1 MFGSSKYYNENI
13 KPISKVSFN
22 VLGNN
27 KVKLYSAVK
36 NDSFGINLPYSYD
49 NFEPKKGGLVDLR
62 LGSCDIYLNCSTCGL
77 NSNDCPGHFGH
88 TDLAEPVYHF
98 GFLNHNVNV
107 LKCVC
112 FYCSKLLIELTPEVI
127 TRFKN
132 KSSKQRHK
140 EIKEMTKNINF
151 CHNCGSPVPKIRKE
165 VNYKNASIKIVIENE
180 VKTTQ
185 EDGTILSRN
194 VKEDLSARKCY
205 NILRNISGVD
215 SYILGFDSKKY
226 RPEDMV
232 ISVMPI
238 PPVSIRPSA
247 KINFMSSA
255 TREDSLTLKIAEI
268 INSNSRVRNEMNK
281 DKGNIEDLQTLLQ
294 YHVATYFDNNSTS
307 LPTSEFKTGGL
318 PIKSISDR
326 IKGKEG
332 RVRNNV
338 MGKRVDFSGRSV
350 ITSDP
355 NINIDEI
362 GVPLKMAKILTIP
375 EEVTPRNIEHLT
387 KLVKRGP
394 ENYPGANYVTKIVFI
409 NGKPIEQ
416 KIDLSFRKGNIKLS
430 YGDIVD
436 RQIVNGDYILFN
448 RQPTLHKPSMMGH
461 KIHVLNRDD
470 SNTFRMN
477 VSVTEP
483 YNADFD
489 GDEMNL
495 HLGQTIQARN
505 ELEYIANVKYQIIGA
520 KDSNPIIG
528 CVQDTVAGAYLLS
541 LDKNISKDL
550 VSNILTITNSQSQYN
565 LDKNKNYSGKELFS
579 YIIPDGINSKKSGF
593 QIKNGELVE
602 GKLGKTELSKKK
614 NSIIH
619 YVWDKY
625 GPKET
630 KDFIDN
636 SQRVVLY
643 YLLSKGLTIGF
654 KDTIIEKE
662 MDTKINNLVSTSILS
677 AKNKLTMFE
686 NDKENYNPHLLE
698 ELQKAE
704 LNSISSNIGKMLLDV
719 IDDNNGLKILVS
731 SGAKGSP
738 INIAQ
743 MSGCLGQVVVEGQ
756 RIKKRVNNRTLPLF
770 HQNDDT
776 PKARGFVSSNFLDGL
791 KCHEFY
797 FHVMAGREGLID
809 TALKTAE
816 TGYIQRKIVKSL
828 EDLIVRYDGIV
839 RTGHGNIIQFL
850 YGENGID
857 QIKQTQVKF
866 NIINMNNDDIKKELI
881 FSDSELK
888 KVKGKDIK
896 ELNSKLMKQYTNMR
910 NMLRKIYFVSTSNYK
925 VIEDGFYCPINY
937 NRLIQEYSKGKE
949 NTELDPNYIINKIEE
964 ILNDADNRLV
974 VLNNEK
980 LFGKLKLLSEDEK
993 DYKLLLK
1000 FSLYE
1005 YLSPKKCI
1013 FTYGLSKSD
1022 FDNLISD
1029 IKLAFTKGI
1038 IEAGENVGVIAAQSI
1053 GEPTSQMTLNTKHS
1067 AGVASKSSAN
1077 MGVPRIKE
1085 ILNFSRSIKSP
1096 QMTIYFD
1103 KSINT
1108 NKGNVN
1114 IISSYFTHLTI
1125 KDLINKAEIYYL
1137 TNKDDEINK
1146 IIKNDNISH
1155 PFFINNQKVE
1165 LDQLPFVF
1173 RFTMNDEKMLD
1184 KETSLLDIK
1193 TKFITFWY
1201 KNFSNV
1207 KTIKKNLKN
1216 IITKI
1221 DKLAILSNNDNVIHI
1236 RFKLI
1241 DFTYST
1247 ITEFLKIVFDEI
1259 TLKGIDGIDDIEL
1272 TNERQIIFDENG
1284 NTNVNKEYVLT
1295 SLGINLPQINEIKN
1309 LDKQRI
1315 KINDVATV
1323 YKYYG
1328 IEAARKVILDELI
1341 FTYGAGGSSV
1351 NYTHLS
1357 LLTDFMTH
1365 IGEIISVDRHGLNKV
1380 NVDPM
1385 ARASFEK
1392 IMEYFTNAAL
1402 FNEVDTMKS
1411 ISSRIMIGRV
1421 IPGGTGAFDLLLDTD
1436 KIRNSEYIE
1445 DETSGRTQYIPI
1457 EKDNIF
1463 EDIISNEL
1471 TDMNFFIP
1479 N

>member
-1 MFGSSKYYNENI
+1 MSGSSKYYNENI
-13 KPISKVSFN
+13 KPITKVLFN
-22 VLGNN
+22 VMGNN
-27 KVKLYSAVK
+27 EVKSRSAVK

-49 NFEPKKGGLVDLR
+49 NFEPKQGGLVDSR
-62 LGSCDIYLNCSTCGL
+62 LGTCDLYLPCSTCGL
-77 NSNDCPGHFGH
+77 NTNDCPGHFGH

-98 GFLNHNVNV
+98 GFLTHNVNT
-107 LKCVC
+107 LKCIC
-112 FYCSKLLIELTPEVI
+112 LYCSKLLSELTPEI
-127 TRFKN
+127 LSKLKN
-132 KSSKQRHK
+132 KNNKQRHK
-140 EIKEMTKNINF
+140 EIKELTKNINF
-151 CHNCGSPVPKIRKE
+151 CQHCGSPVSKIRKE
-165 VNYKNASIKIVIENE
+165 VNYKNASIKIIIENDI
-180 VKTTQ
+180 KTTQ
-185 EDGTILSRN
+185 EDGNVLSRTL
-194 VKEDLSARKCY
+194 KESLSARKCY
-205 NILRNISGVD
+205 NILRNISDVD
-215 SYILGFDSKKY
+215 SFILGFDNF
-226 RPEDMV
+226 RPEDM
-232 ISVMPI
+232 IIHIMPI

-281 DKGNIEDLQTLLQ
+281 DKGNIEDLHTLLQ

-375 EEVTPRNIEHLT
+375 EEVTPRNINYLT
-387 KLVKRGP
+387 ELVKRGP
-394 ENYPGANYVTKIVFI
+394 NNYPGANYITKII
-409 NGKPIEQ
+409 YIKGNPIEQ
-416 KIDLSFRKGNIKLS
+416 RIDLSFRKGNIKLS
-430 YGDIVD
+430 YGDVVD

-528 CVQDTVAGAYLLS
+528 GVQDTVAGAYLLS
-541 LDKNISKDL
+541 LDENISKDL
-550 VSNILTITNSQSQYN
+550 VSNILSITNSKSQFN
-565 LDKNKNYSGKELFS
+565 IDKNKNYTGKELFS
-579 YIIPDGINSKKSGF
+579 HIIPDGINSQKPGF
-593 QIKNGELVE
+593 LIKNGNLIE

-625 GPKET
+625 GPTET

-636 SQRVVLY
+636 SQRIVLY

-654 KDTIIEKE
+654 HDTLLKKD
-662 MDTKINNLVSTSILS
+662 MDDKINNLVRTSILS
-677 AKNKLTMFE
+677 AKNKLTIFE
-686 NDKENYNPHLLE
+686 NDKENYNPELLE

-704 LNSISSNIGKMLLDV
+704 LNSISSNIGKMLLD
-719 IDDNNGLKILVS
+719 ITDNNNGLKILVS
-731 SGAKGSP
+731 SGSKGSP

-816 TGYIQRKIVKSL
+816 TGYIQRKIVKTL
-828 EDLIVRYDGIV
+828 EDLIVRYDGAV
-839 RTGHGNIIQFL
+839 RSSDGNIIQFL

-857 QIKQTQVKF
+857 QTKQTEVKF
-866 NIINMNNDDIKKELI
+866 NIINMNNDEIEKEFI
-881 FSDSELK
+881 FSESNNKKLK
-888 KVKGKDIK
+888 IKNIK
-896 ELNSKLMKQYTNMR
+896 EINNKLLKEYIYMR
-910 NMLRKIYFVSTSNYK
+910 DKLREIYFISTSNYK
-925 VIEDGFYCPINY
+925 VIEDKFYSPINY
-937 NRLIQEYSKGKE
+937 NRLIQEFNNNKE
-949 NTELDPNYIINKIEE
+949 NIELDVNYIIDSIED
-964 ILNDADNRLV
+964 IINDIDNRLI

-980 LFGKLKLLSEDEK
+980 IYGKLKLLSEDEK
-993 DYKLLLK
+993 NFKFLLK
-1000 FSLYE
+1000 ISLYE

-1013 FTYGLSKSD
+1013 FTYGLSKID
-1022 FDNLISD
+1022 FDNIIKN
-1029 IKLAFTKGI
+1029 IKLSLTKGI
-1038 IEAGENVGVIAAQSI
+1038 IEPGENVGVIAAQSI

-1085 ILNFSRSIKSP
+1085 ILNFSKSIKSP
-1096 QMTIYFD
+1096 QMKIYFD
-1103 KSINT
+1103 KNINT
-1108 NKGNVN
+1108 DKSNVN

-1125 KDLINKAEIYYL
+1125 KNLTNKASIYYL
-1137 TNKDDEINK
+1137 TNKESEINK
-1146 IIKNDNISH
+1146 IIKNDNVSN
-1155 PFFINNQKVE
+1155 PFYINNQKVD
-1165 LDQLPFVF
+1165 LDLLPFVF
-1173 RFTMNDEKMLD
+1173 RFSMNDEKMLD

-1207 KTIKKNLKN
+1207 KNIKKSLKN

-1221 DKLAILSNNDNVIHI
+1221 DKLAILSNNDNIIHI

-1241 DFTYST
+1241 DFSYST
-1247 ITEFLKIVFDEI
+1247 ITEFLKIVFNEI
-1259 TLKGIDGIDDIEL
+1259 TLKGIDNINDIEL
-1272 TNERQIIFDENG
+1272 IKERQIVFDEEG
-1284 NTNVNKEYVLT
+1284 NTDVIREYVLT
-1295 SLGINLPQINEIKN
+1295 TLGLNIPKINEIQN
-1309 LDKQRI
+1309 IDKQRI
-1315 KINDVATV
+1315 KINDIGIV

-1341 FTYGAGGSSV
+1341 LTYSAGGSSV
-1351 NYTHLS
+1351 NYSHLS

-1365 IGEIISVDRHGLNKV
+1365 IGEIISVDRHGLNKI
-1380 NVDPM
+1380 NVDPLT
-1385 ARASFEK
+1385 RASFEK

-1402 FNEVDTMKS
+1402 FNEEDTMRS
-1411 ISSRIMIGRV
+1411 MSSRIMVGRV

-1436 KIRNSEYIE
+1436 KIKNSEYIE
-1445 DETSGRTQYIPI
+1445 DETSGRSEYIPI

-1463 EDIISNEL
+1463 EDIINNDL
-1471 TDMNFFIP
+1471 TGMDFFIP
-1479 N
+1479 K

>member
-1 MFGSSKYYNENI
+1 MFGFSKYYNENVKTVKNI
-13 KPISKVSFN
+13 SFN
-22 VLGNN
+22 LWGNK

-62 LGSCDIYLNCSTCGL
+62 LGTCDIYLNCSTCGL
-77 NSNDCPGHFGH
+77 NSNECQGHFGH

-98 GFLNHNVNV
+98 GFLNHNVNT

-112 FYCSKLLIELTPEVI
+112 FYCSKLLIELTPEI
-127 TRFKN
+127 INKFKN
-132 KSSKQRHK
+132 KTSKQRHK
-140 EIKEMTKNINF
+140 EIKEITKNINF
-151 CHNCGSPVPKIRKE
+151 CHHCGSPVPKIRKE

-185 EDGTILSRN
+185 EDGTTLSRN

-205 NILRNISGVD
+205 NILRNISDVD
-215 SYILGFDSKKY
+215 AYILGFDSKKY
-226 RPEDMV
+226 RPEDM
-232 ISVMPI
+232 IIYIMPI

-255 TREDSLTLKIAEI
+255 TREDSLTLKIAEVL
-268 INSNSRVRNEMNK
+268 NSNSRVRNEMNK
-281 DKGNIEDLQTLLQ
+281 EKGNIEDAQTLLQ

-387 KLVKRGP
+387 ILVKRGP
-394 ENYPGANYVTKIVFI
+394 TNYPGANYVTKIVYI
-409 NGKPIEQ
+409 NGKPVEQ

-436 RQIVNGDYILFN
+436 RQIINGDYILFN

-461 KIHVLNRDD
+461 KVHVLNRDD

-528 CVQDTVAGAYLLS
+528 CVQDAVAGAYLLS

-550 VSNILTITNSQSQYN
+550 VSNILSITNSKSQFN
-565 LDKNKNYSGKELFS
+565 IDKSKNYTGKQLFS
-579 YIIPDGINSKKSGF
+579 HIIPEGINSKKSGF
-593 QIKNGELVE
+593 QIKNGELIE

-636 SQRVVLY
+636 SQRIVLY

-654 KDTIIEKE
+654 KDTILDKE
-662 MDTKINNLVSTSILS
+662 MDKKIINLVDTSILS

-686 NDKENYNPHLLE
+686 NDKENYNPELLE

-719 IDDNNGLKILVS
+719 LDNDNGLKILVS
-731 SGAKGSP
+731 SGSKGSA

-839 RTGHGNIIQFL
+839 RNGHGNIIQFL

-866 NIINMNNDDIKKELI
+866 NIINMNNNDIKKELI
-881 FSDSELK
+881 FTDSELK
-888 KVKGKDIK
+888 KVKGKNVK
-896 ELNSKLMKQYTNMR
+896 ELNEKLMKEYFKMR

-925 VIEDGFYCPINY
+925 VIEDSFYCPINY
-937 NRLIQEYSKGKE
+937 NRLIQEYSKGNV
-949 NTELDPNYIINKIEE
+949 NTELEPDYIIKKIDEV
-964 ILNDADNRLV
+964 LNDSDNRLI

-980 LFGKLKLLSEDEK
+980 LFGKLKLLNEDETNFK
-993 DYKLLLK
+993 MLLK

-1013 FTYGLSKSD
+1013 FKYGLSKSD

-1029 IKLAFTKGI
+1029 IKLSLTRGI
-1038 IEAGENVGVIAAQSI
+1038 IEPGENVGVIAAQSI

-1096 QMTIYFD
+1096 QMKIYFD

-1108 NKGNVN
+1108 NKSSVN

-1137 TNKDDEINK
+1137 LNKDDEINK
-1146 IIKNDNISH
+1146 IIKNDKVSN
-1155 PFFINNQKVE
+1155 PFFINNQKID
-1165 LDQLPFVF
+1165 LDLLPFVF
-1173 RFTMNDEKMLD
+1173 RITVNDEKMLD

-1193 TKFITFWY
+1193 TKFITYWY

-1247 ITEFLKIVFDEI
+1247 VTEFLKIVFDEI
-1259 TLKGIDGIDDIEL
+1259 TLKGIDSINDIEL
-1272 TNERQIIFDENG
+1272 THERQITFDDEG
-1284 NTNVNKEYVLT
+1284 NTNVDKEYVLT

-1315 KINDVATV
+1315 KINDIGIV

-1411 ISSRIMIGRV
+1411 ISSRIMVGRV

-1436 KIRNSEYIE
+1436 KIKNSEYIE
-1445 DETSGRTQYIPI
+1445 DETSGRTQYVPI

>member
-13 KPISKVSFN
+13 KPISKISFN
-22 VLGNN
+22 VMGNK

-62 LGSCDIYLNCSTCGL
+62 LGTCDIYLNCSTCGL
-77 NSNDCPGHFGH
+77 NSNECPGHFGH

-107 LKCVC
+107 LKCIC
-112 FYCSKLLIELTPEVI
+112 FYCSKLLIELTQENI
-127 TRFKN
+127 NRLMN
-132 KSSKQRHK
+132 KTSKLRNK
-140 EIKEMTKNINF
+140 EIKEMTKNIKF
-151 CHNCGSPVPKIRKE
+151 CHHCGSPVPKIKKE

-180 VKTTQ
+180 VKTTH
-185 EDGTILSRN
+185 EDGTLFLRS
-194 VKEDLSARKCY
+194 VKEVLVPRRCY
-205 NILRNISGVD
+205 NILRNISDRD
-215 SYILGFDSKKY
+215 SYILGFDITQY
-226 RPEDMV
+226 RPEDMI

-281 DKGNIEDLQTLLQ
+281 DKGNVEDLQTLLQ

-332 RVRNNV
+332 RVRNNI

-387 KLVKRGP
+387 QLVKRGP
-394 ENYPGANYVTKIVFI
+394 VNYPGANYIAKVVYI
-409 NGKPIEQ
+409 NGKPVEQ
-416 KIDLSFRKGNIKLS
+416 RIDLSFRKGNIKLS

-448 RQPTLHKPSMMGH
+448 RQPTFHKPSMMGH

-505 ELEYIANVKYQIIGA
+505 ELEYIANVTYQIIGA

-528 CVQDTVAGAYLLS
+528 CVQDAIAGAYLLS
-541 LDKNISKDL
+541 LDKNISKDIA
-550 VSNILTITNSQSQYN
+550 SNILTITNSKSQYDIN
-565 LDKNKNYSGKELFS
+565 KNKDYSRKELFLH
-579 YIIPDGINSKKSGF
+579 IIPPGINSKKSGF
-593 QIKNGELVE
+593 QIKNGQLIE
-602 GKLGKTELSKKK
+602 GKLGNTELSKKK

-630 KDFIDN
+630 KEFIDN
-636 SQRVVLY
+636 SQRFILY
-643 YLLSKGLTIGF
+643 YLLNKGLTVGF
-654 KDTIIEKE
+654 KDIILEKSI
-662 MDTKINNLVSTSILS
+662 DDKINNIINTTILS
-677 AKNKLTMFE
+677 AKNKLTISE
-686 NDKENYNPHLLE
+686 NDKDNYNPLLFE

-704 LNSISSNIGKMLLDV
+704 LNSISSNIGKMILDV
-719 IDDNNGLKILVS
+719 IDESNGLNILIK
-731 SGAKGSP
+731 SGAKGSS
-738 INIAQ
+738 INLAQ
-743 MSGCLGQVVVEGQ
+743 MSGCVGQVVVEGQ
-756 RIKKRVNNRTLPLF
+756 RIKKTVNNRTLPLF

-776 PKARGFVSSNFLDGL
+776 PKARGFVYSSFLDGL
-791 KCHEFY
+791 KGHEFY
-797 FHVMAGREGLID
+797 FHIMAGREGVID

-828 EDLIVRYDGIV
+828 EDIIIRYDGVV

-857 QIKQTQVKF
+857 QIKQTQIKF
-866 NIINMNNDDIKKELI
+866 NIINMNNEDIKKQLI
-881 FSDSELK
+881 FNDSEIK
-888 KVKGKDIK
+888 KVKGKNIK
-896 ELNSKLMKQYTNMR
+896 ELNNKLLKQYIDMR
-910 NMLRKIYFVSTSNYK
+910 NMLRKIYFASTSNYK
-925 VIEDGFYCPINY
+925 VIEDSFYCPINY
-937 NRLIQEYSKGKE
+937 TRLIAEYTKDVK
-949 NTELDPNYIINKIEE
+949 NTELDPTYIISKIEE
-964 ILNDADNRLV
+964 ILNDVDNRLI

-980 LFGKLKLLSEDEK
+980 LFGKLKLISDDET

-1000 FSLYE
+1000 ISLYE

-1013 FTYGLSKSD
+1013 FTYGLSKLD
-1022 FDNLISD
+1022 FDNLINN
-1029 IKLAFTKGI
+1029 IKVSLTRSI
-1038 IEAGENVGVIAAQSI
+1038 IEPGETVGVIAAQSI
-1053 GEPTSQMTLNTKHS
+1053 GEPTSQMTLNTKHH
-1067 AGVASKSSAN
+1067 AGVAGKSSAT
-1077 MGVPRIKE
+1077 MGVARIKE
-1085 ILNFSRSIKSP
+1085 ILNYSRSIKSP
-1096 QMTIYFD
+1096 QMIIYFD
-1103 KSINT
+1103 ENINT
-1108 NKGNVN
+1108 NKNNVN

-1125 KDLINKAEIYYL
+1125 KNLINKAEIYYL
-1137 TNKDDEINK
+1137 IDKDDDINK
-1146 IIKNDNISH
+1146 IIKNDNVLN
-1155 PFFINNQKVE
+1155 PFFINNQKVD
-1165 LDQLPFVF
+1165 LDLLPFVF
-1173 RFTMNDEKMLD
+1173 RFTLNDEKMLD

-1193 TKFITFWY
+1193 TKFISYWY
-1201 KNFSNV
+1201 NKFSNV
-1207 KTIKKNLKN
+1207 KTIKKSLKN
-1216 IITKI
+1216 IIAKI
-1221 DKLAILSNNDNVIHI
+1221 ENLAILSNNDNIIHV
-1236 RFKLI
+1236 RFKLN

-1259 TLKGIDGIDDIEL
+1259 TLKGIDGINNIEL
-1272 TNERQIIFDENG
+1272 TNERQITFDDNG
-1284 NTNVNKEYVLT
+1284 NTHINKEYVLT
-1295 SLGINLPQINEIKN
+1295 SMGINLPQINEIKH
-1309 LDKQRI
+1309 LDKKRM
-1315 KINDVATV
+1315 KINDIQTV

-1328 IEAARKVILDELI
+1328 IEAARKVILDELL
-1341 FTYGAGGSSV
+1341 FTYNAGGSSV

-1365 IGEIISVDRHGLNKV
+1365 IGDIISVDRHGLNKI
-1380 NVDPM
+1380 NVDPLT
-1385 ARASFEK
+1385 RASFEK
-1392 IMEYFTNAAL
+1392 IMEYLTNAAL
-1402 FNEVDTMKS
+1402 FNEEDPLRS

-1421 IPGGTGAFDLLLDTD
+1421 ITGGTGAFDLLLDTD
-1436 KIRNSEYIE
+1436 KIKDSEYIE

-1457 EKDNIF
+1457 EKDNVF